1 MAALHRII
9 ITLAICTLFAIIAV
23 AAQEDRDNGDV
34 EEPVITISS
43 EEENEQHHE
52 EERPMTITF
61 VNEMSNEIIELFWEV
76 GTIISSNSCYMIIY
90 VCSSIT
96 LVILLSLTLFISI
109 IRIQMLYIPIQQ
121 LKVRV
126 VIRVREEVKGGT
138 HRVQSSHV
146 VGV

>member
-34 EEPVITISS
+34 EEPGVITISS
-43 EEENEQHHE
+43 EEENEHHAEEEE

-76 GTIISSNSCYMIIY
+76 GTTNHLII
-90 VCSSIT
+90 
-96 LVILLSLTLFISI
+96 VI
-109 IRIQMLYIPIQQ
+109 
-121 LKVRV
+121 
-126 VIRVREEVKGGT
+126 
-138 HRVQSSHV
+138 
-146 VGV
+146 